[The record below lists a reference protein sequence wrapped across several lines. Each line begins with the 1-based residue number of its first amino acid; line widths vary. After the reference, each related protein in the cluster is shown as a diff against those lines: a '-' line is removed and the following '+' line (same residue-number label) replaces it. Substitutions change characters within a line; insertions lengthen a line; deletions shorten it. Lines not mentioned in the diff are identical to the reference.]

1 MTNPENIDLG
11 PLADMIG
18 VWEGGAGVDVAPEPD
33 GAETNPYYE
42 TITYSAVGNVT
53 NAESQNLSAV
63 HYHKIVSRKS
73 DGEVFH
79 NETGYWMWDSNAETV
94 MYSLVIPRAVCVLAG
109 GKYTGEMDQGGR
121 IVINVAASIDDEN
134 WKIIQSPFML
144 ENARTF
150 MLENARTREFR
161 QEVLIGDGRLSYSE
175 TTILDIYGKDFEHT
189 DQNELILM

>member
-1 MTNPENIDLG
+1 MSETNGVDFG
-11 PLADMIG
+11 PLEELIG
-18 VWEGGAGVDVAPEPD
+18 VWEGGGGVDVAPEPD

-63 HYHKIVSRKS
+63 HYHQIVSRKS

-79 NETGYWMWDSNAETV
+79 NETGYWMWDSDTETV
-94 MYSLVIPRAVCVLAG
+94 MHSLVIPRAVCVLAG
-109 GKYTGEMDQGGR
+109 GKYTGEKGQDGR

-144 ENARTF
+144 ENART
-150 MLENARTREFR
+150 REFR
-161 QEVLIGDGRLSYSE
+161 QEVVIGQGRLSYSE

-189 DQNELILM
+189 DQNELILKQP